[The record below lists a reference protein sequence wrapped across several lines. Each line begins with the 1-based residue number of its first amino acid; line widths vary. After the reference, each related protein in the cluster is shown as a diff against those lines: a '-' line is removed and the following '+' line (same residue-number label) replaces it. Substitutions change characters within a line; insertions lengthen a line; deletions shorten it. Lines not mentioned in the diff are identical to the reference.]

1 MHKLMICGFG
11 RAGKDS
17 VADQISKR
25 LGVKTQ
31 CSSSLAARHVIAPQ
45 INKLFDSDYI
55 DRIAKVEGKWVHPD
69 IIEKNLF
76 ETRHEGDG
84 RKIWFDAIC
93 EYNKEDPTRLM
104 RKLYDIADVYVGCR
118 SLREFLAGQHEC
130 FQFSIWVDGS
140 KRVAPEITTCEI
152 KPENCDIIIDNN
164 GTEFELTAKVD
175 RLCDFL
181 QSMKCEASCG
191 P

>member
-1 MHKLMICGFG
+1 MICGHG
-11 RAGKDS
+11 RSGKNTAS
-17 VADQISKR
+17 AIITER
-25 LGVKTQ
+25 LGVTEM
-31 CSSSLAARHVIAPQ
+31 CSSQLAARHVIAPQ
-45 INKLFDSDYI
+45 INKLFDSAYV
-55 DRIAKVEGKWVHPD
+55 DRVAKTDGRWVHPD

-93 EYNKEDPTRLM
+93 EYNKDDPTRLM
-104 RKLYDIADVYVGCR
+104 KKLYDIADVYVGCR

-130 FQFSIWVDGS
+130 FQFSIWVDAS

-152 KPENCDIIIDNN
+152 KPENCDVIIENN
-164 GTEFELTAKVD
+164 GTEFELRAKVN

-181 QSMKCEASCG
+181 KSIKCDCH
-191 P
+191 PY